1 MDEQKWKLLQETG
14 HYLSVPS
21 GVSMYP
27 MLKNKLVTIEEIIIS
42 NIHRDKAVGECCRM
56 AGLYSVCRVSRGS

>member
-1 MDEQKWKLLQETG
+1 MDEIKLKILQETG

-27 MLKNKLVTIEEIIIS
+27 MLKNIENVVDIVPV
-42 NIHRDKAVGECCRM
+42 HG
-56 AGLYSVCRVSRGS
+56 